1 MSIIDI
7 EYMEDKELKFT
18 DSSND
23 QLESALA
30 GVLYGNQKNMEVDLF
45 AVDDESKEEAAVS
58 EFDELID
65 VTESAEYIEVTEDES
80 LTDDIEV

>member
-1 MSIIDI
+1 
-7 EYMEDKELKFT
+7 MEDKELKFT

-58 EFDELID
+58 SISKLSNDGNSSEIKE
-65 VTESAEYIEVTEDES
+65 
-80 LTDDIEV
+80 